1 MAEDRRTRR
10 TRRSLRD
17 ALVSLVLERG
27 YASLTVEDITER
39 ADIARATFY
48 SHCRDKDDLF
58 TRVTGELLQ
67 ELSDRTRPLADE
79 SDTGFT
85 GKPLLELF
93 AHAEQERDLY
103 RAILRGEGDG
113 KPLRM
118 FTAESAHRVAAV
130 FRERAR
136 RGGVQPRIDP
146 ELLARAWVGE
156 QFAVLHWWLEQDP
169 RPMPAEEAAH
179 TLRDLAA
186 HGRYW
191 ASGFDDPTWPTPG
204 S

>member
-27 YASLTVEDITER
+27 FATLTVDDITER
-39 ADIARATFY
+39 ADVARATFY

-58 TRVTGELLQ
+58 TRVTADLLQ
-67 ELSDRTRPLADE
+67 ELAAGLEGVADE
-79 SDTGFT
+79 TAIGFT

-93 AHAEQERDLY
+93 RHAEAERDLY
-103 RAILRGEGDG
+103 RVILRGEGDG

-118 FTAESAHRVAAV
+118 FTDESVTRVAAV
-130 FRERAR
+130 FRERSVTI
-136 RGGVQPRIDP
+136 GTEPRIDP
-146 ELLARAWVGE
+146 QLLARAWVGE
-156 QFAVLHWWLEQDP
+156 QFAVLRWWLEQDP
-169 RPMPAEEAAH
+169 RPMPAEELADN
-179 TLRDLAA
+179 LRMLAV

-191 ASGFDDPTWPTPG
+191 ASGSDGAP
-204 S
+204 